1 MGFPLLLRSVF
12 LFASSRHR
20 FPPPDPFHKQTDFAR
35 RSDLI
40 TSQDQLPA
48 WKSCPAM
55 EHSEMNT
62 FSQLLQTLLGLGVEP
77 KQLTF
82 LQVLVRGVIVFIA
95 ALIMVRLSSKRSL
108 AEKTAFDAVL
118 VVVIGS
124 MLARVINGSEAFFP
138 TLGTGFVL
146 VLLHRLFG
154 LAAYYS
160 HVLGILVKGQPV
172 MLVEN
177 GKIQHKN
184 MFWNHISK
192 HDLEEDMRLEAKTD
206 DLSKIQVAR
215 LERSGVISF
224 IKANSFKQQAM

>member
-1 MGFPLLLRSVF
+1 MS
-12 LFASSRHR
+12 
-20 FPPPDPFHKQTDFAR
+20 
-35 RSDLI
+35 
-40 TSQDQLPA
+40 A
-48 WKSCPAM
+48 WKSRPGVAP
-55 EHSEMNT
+55 SDMNT
-62 FSQLLQTLLGLGVEP
+62 FSQLLEALLGLGVEP

-82 LQVLVRGVIVFIA
+82 LQVSVRGVIVFIA

-118 VVVIGS
+118 VVIIGS

-160 HVLGILVKGQPV
+160 HAFGILVKGQPA
-172 MLVEN
+172 MLVQN
-177 GKIQHKN
+177 GRIQRKN

-192 HDLEEDMRLEAKTD
+192 HDLEEDMRLDVKTD
-206 DLSKIQVAR
+206 DLSKIQAAR
-215 LERSGVISF
+215 LERSGDISF
-224 IKANSFKQQAM
+224 IKTE

>member
-1 MGFPLLLRSVF
+1 MEP
-12 LFASSRHR
+12 
-20 FPPPDPFHKQTDFAR
+20 
-35 RSDLI
+35 SD
-40 TSQDQLPA
+40 
-48 WKSCPAM
+48 
-55 EHSEMNT
+55 MNT

-82 LQVLVRGVIVFIA
+82 LQVSVRGVIVFIA
-95 ALIMVRLSSKRSL
+95 TLIMVRLSSKRSL

-118 VVVIGS
+118 VVIIGS

-146 VLLHRLFG
+146 VLLHRFLG

-160 HVLGILVKGQPV
+160 HTFGILLKGQPTV
-172 MLVEN
+172 LVQN
-177 GKIQHKN
+177 GGLQRKS

-215 LERSGVISF
+215 LERSGDISF
-224 IKANSFKQQAM
+224 IKANSVKQQAA